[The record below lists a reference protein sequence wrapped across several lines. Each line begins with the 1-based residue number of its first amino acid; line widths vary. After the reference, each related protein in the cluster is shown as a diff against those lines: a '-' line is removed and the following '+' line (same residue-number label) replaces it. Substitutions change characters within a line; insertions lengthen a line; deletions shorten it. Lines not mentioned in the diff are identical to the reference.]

1 LGYKQAQNHNTKI
14 SNEKSNGMIGKDS
27 PGFGEFIALMALMI
41 SMVALSLDMMLPALP
56 EIGRELQVANRNDAQ
71 LVVSVLILG
80 LSIGQLIYGPLSDST
95 GRKPAIF
102 AGIILFALGC
112 LLSIAAKR
120 FEIMMV
126 GRFIQGLGVAG
137 PRSVVVAIVRDQYE
151 GRAMARVM
159 SAIMAVFILVPIV
172 APAVGQGIL
181 LVANWRF
188 VFVFLLALSIVA
200 MTWFGIRVPETL
212 SKDDRIVFS
221 PKRIAS
227 GAIEVCTNRISLGYT
242 IATGMIQGSLIAYL
256 NSAQQ
261 IYQEIYQLGK
271 LFPLTMAALAIF
283 VGVASLLNA
292 RIVMHWGMRA
302 LARRANLLFIL
313 LSAVYLV
320 ILYGMGGQTP
330 LWMMMVA
337 FAMIFFC
344 FGILFGN
351 LNAIAMEPL
360 GHIAGV
366 GAAVVLGL
374 SNLIAVPF
382 AIVIGRSYDGTLI
395 PLVIGFL
402 VLGTSAAAV
411 TGWAD

>member
-1 LGYKQAQNHNTKI
+1 MDG
-14 SNEKSNGMIGKDS
+14 KSS
-27 PGFGEFIALMALMI
+27 PGFGESVALMALMI
-41 SMVALSLDMMLPALP
+41 SMVALSLDMMLPAFP
-56 EIGRELQVANRNDAQ
+56 EIGQDLQVKHRNDAQ
-71 LVVSVLILG
+71 LVVSVLVGG
-80 LSIGQLIYGPLSDST
+80 LSFGQLVYGPLSDSI

-112 LLSIAAKR
+112 LLSILSTR
-120 FEIMMV
+120 FEVMLA

-137 PRSVVVAIVRDQYE
+137 PRSIVVAMVRDQYE

-172 APAVGQGIL
+172 APAIGQGIL

-188 VFVFLLALSIVA
+188 IFVFLLVLSIVA
-200 MTWFGIRVPETL
+200 MAWFGIRQPETL
-212 SKDDRIVFS
+212 SPDYRIAFS
-221 PKRIAS
+221 PKRIAN
-227 GAIEVCTNRISLGYT
+227 GVIEVCTNRISLGYT
-242 IATGMIQGSLIAYL
+242 IAIGMVQGSLLAYL

-261 IYQEIYQLGK
+261 IYQEVYHLGRM
-271 LFPLTMAALAIF
+271 FPLIMAVLAVF
-283 VGVASLLNA
+283 VGAASLLNA

-302 LARRANLLFIL
+302 LARRANLLYIL
-313 LSAVYLV
+313 LSTAYLV
-320 ILYGMGGQTP
+320 VLYGMGGQTP
-330 LWMMMVA
+330 LWMMMVV

-382 AIVIGRSYDGTLI
+382 ATVIGRCYDGTLI

-402 VLGTSAAAV
+402 VLGTISAAV
-411 TGWAD
+411 TRWAGWRS